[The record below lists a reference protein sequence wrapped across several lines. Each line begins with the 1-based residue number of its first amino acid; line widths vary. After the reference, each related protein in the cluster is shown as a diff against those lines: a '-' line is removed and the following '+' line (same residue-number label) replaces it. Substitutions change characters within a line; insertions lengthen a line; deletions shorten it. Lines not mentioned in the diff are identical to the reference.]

1 MSFGTILTM
10 AGGLG
15 LFLFGMELMSD
26 SIEKVAGARLRRIL
40 EIFTTNRFMGMIVG
54 IIFTGI
60 IQSSSACTV
69 MVVSFVNSGLM
80 NLYQAA
86 GVILGANIGTTITSQ
101 LVSFNLSKIAP
112 LILLVGVVVMMF
124 TKKEKVR
131 KVAEVV
137 VGFGI
142 LFVGLSTMSQAMANM
157 KNEPQVVNLLMSLK
171 NPFLATLMGFA
182 LTAIIQSS
190 SVTVSIVLL
199 LANQDL
205 LPLPITL
212 YIILGCNIGACATAM
227 LASMT
232 GKKDAKRAALIHL
245 LFNIIGTVI
254 IYIALFVA
262 GDQIVELIKSISAD
276 NGRFVANAHTLIK
289 IAQVIM
295 LFPFTGWL
303 VKMTYLIVPGEDQ
316 KVGYRESYQLKYI
329 GDKVVFNP
337 ATAVVEVIK
346 ELERMASLAEENL
359 NRAMNALITLDEE
372 DIEEVY
378 EVEKNINFLNHAITD
393 YLVKINQTTL
403 PIEDLNSLGA
413 LFHVVNDIERIGDH
427 AENVADAARQRKE
440 EGVSISKEAQK
451 ELGDMLEMVNKII
464 RYAVEM
470 FAKSDE
476 SHMQE
481 IVTLEDQV
489 DEKERELQKKHVERL
504 TKGECSPE
512 AGMILLRY
520 RIRTGESSRPCH
532 QYRFCH
538 YHRRG
543 CRRRRYQTVI
553 NWKVSIATSHAKI
566 EWNTSMGACAQARL
580 VHSIFIRRQP
590 SMK

>member
-1 MSFGTILTM
+1 M

-26 SIEKVAGARLRRIL
+26 SIEKVAGAKLRRIL

-182 LTAIIQSS
+182 LTAVIQSS

-276 NGRFVANAHTLIK
+276 NGRFVANAHTMIK

-337 ATAVVEVIK
+337 ATAVVEVVK

-476 SHMQE
+476 THMQE

-512 AGMILLRY
+512 AGMIFSDVVSGLERVADHATN
-520 RIRTGESSRPCH
+520 IAFAITTEEEMDEG
-532 QYRFCH
+532 
-538 YHRRG
+538 
-543 CRRRRYQTVI
+543 
-553 NWKVSIATSHAKI
+553 KV
-566 EWNTSMGACAQARL
+566 NN
-580 VHSIFIRRQP
+580 
-590 SMK
+590 

>member
-1 MSFGTILTM
+1 M

-440 EGVSISKEAQK
+440 EGISISKEAQK

-476 SHMQE
+476 THMQE
-481 IVTLEDQV
+481 IATLEDQV

-512 AGMILLRY
+512 AGMIFSD
-520 RIRTGESSRPCH
+520 I
-532 QYRFCH
+532 
-538 YHRRG
+538 
-543 CRRRRYQTVI
+543 
-553 NWKVSIATSHAKI
+553 VSGLERVADHATNIAFAITTEEEMDEGKT
-566 EWNTSMGACAQARL
+566 N
-580 VHSIFIRRQP
+580 
-590 SMK
+590 

>member
-1 MSFGTILTM
+1 MIVLVFGRESREIEGLKMSFGTILTM

-337 ATAVVEVIK
+337 ATAVVEVVK

-512 AGMILLRY
+512 AGMIFSD
-520 RIRTGESSRPCH
+520 I
-532 QYRFCH
+532 
-538 YHRRG
+538 
-543 CRRRRYQTVI
+543 
-553 NWKVSIATSHAKI
+553 VSGLERVADHATNIAFAITTEEDAEDGDIK
-566 EWNTSMGACAQARL
+566 R
-580 VHSIFIRRQP
+580 
-590 SMK
+590 

>member
-1 MSFGTILTM
+1 M

-440 EGVSISKEAQK
+440 EGISISKEAQK

-512 AGMILLRY
+512 AGMIFSD
-520 RIRTGESSRPCH
+520 I
-532 QYRFCH
+532 
-538 YHRRG
+538 
-543 CRRRRYQTVI
+543 
-553 NWKVSIATSHAKI
+553 VSGLERVADHATNIAFAITTEEDAEDGDTK
-566 EWNTSMGACAQARL
+566 R
-580 VHSIFIRRQP
+580 
-590 SMK
+590 

>member
-254 IYIALFVA
+254 IYIALFLA

-337 ATAVVEVIK
+337 ATAVVEVVK

-476 SHMQE
+476 THMQE
-481 IVTLEDQV
+481 IITLEDQV

-512 AGMILLRY
+512 AGMIFSD
-520 RIRTGESSRPCH
+520 I
-532 QYRFCH
+532 
-538 YHRRG
+538 
-543 CRRRRYQTVI
+543 
-553 NWKVSIATSHAKI
+553 VSGLERVADHATNIAFAITTEEEMDEGKT
-566 EWNTSMGACAQARL
+566 N
-580 VHSIFIRRQP
+580 
-590 SMK
+590 

>member
-15 LFLFGMELMSD
+15 LFLLGMELMSD

-337 ATAVVEVIK
+337 ATAVVEVVK

-476 SHMQE
+476 THMQE

-504 TKGECSPE
+504 TRGECSPE
-512 AGMILLRY
+512 AGMIFSD
-520 RIRTGESSRPCH
+520 I
-532 QYRFCH
+532 
-538 YHRRG
+538 
-543 CRRRRYQTVI
+543 
-553 NWKVSIATSHAKI
+553 VSGLERVADHATNIAFAITTEEEMDEGKT
-566 EWNTSMGACAQARL
+566 N
-580 VHSIFIRRQP
+580 
-590 SMK
+590 

>member
-1 MSFGTILTM
+1 MFWFFGRESREIEGLKMSFGTILTM

-337 ATAVVEVIK
+337 ATAVVEVVK

-440 EGVSISKEAQK
+440 EGISISKEAQK

-476 SHMQE
+476 THMQE

-512 AGMILLRY
+512 AGMIFSDIVSGLERVADHATN
-520 RIRTGESSRPCH
+520 IAFAITTEEEMDEG
-532 QYRFCH
+532 
-538 YHRRG
+538 
-543 CRRRRYQTVI
+543 
-553 NWKVSIATSHAKI
+553 KV
-566 EWNTSMGACAQARL
+566 NN
-580 VHSIFIRRQP
+580 
-590 SMK
+590 